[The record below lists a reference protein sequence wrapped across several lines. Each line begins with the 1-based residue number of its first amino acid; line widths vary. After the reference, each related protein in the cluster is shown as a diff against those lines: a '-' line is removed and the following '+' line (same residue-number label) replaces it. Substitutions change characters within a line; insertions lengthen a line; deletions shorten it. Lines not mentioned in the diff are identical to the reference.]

1 MSFLCLPSFAIN
13 LNTQTQIIK
22 MKMTSQRRRQTRYSE
37 DVFDT
42 TQQQLR
48 TAAAVVVGPSYN
60 RPSLTLFDGAVSR
73 SAQHATIMAN
83 MLTNDDG
90 NEKNVVVFDLFATN
104 QQKDEINN
112 LVIMKKMKEEM
123 SIETSRLILLSKK
136 KPPLSGERGQDEE
149 EEGRAKAVIVSS
161 SFGAVVVRQS
171 HSIYC
176 DKRKES
182 MFFFLS
188 LE

>member
-112 LVIMKKMKEEM
+112 LVMKKMKEEM
-123 SIETSRLILLSKK
+123 SIETSRFILLSKK
-136 KPPLSGERGQDEE
+136 KPPLSGEGGQDEE

-161 SFGAVVVRQS
+161 SFGAVVGRQS

-182 MFFFLS
+182 MFFF
-188 LE
+188 